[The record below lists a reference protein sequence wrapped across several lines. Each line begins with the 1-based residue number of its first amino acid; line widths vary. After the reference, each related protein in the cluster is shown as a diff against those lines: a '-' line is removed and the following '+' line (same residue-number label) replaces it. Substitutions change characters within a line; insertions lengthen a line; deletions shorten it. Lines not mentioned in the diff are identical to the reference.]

1 MASGFVIRNGSDPR
15 LHNQFIFANFADH
28 DGNVYHAD
36 FEAMLAAVIRSEATA
51 VAHEVPAVLT
61 QATIHRLRLSLD
73 HDNNPST
80 PPESYDDFLELLDES
95 RSDIRFGQGVAGE
108 MYISS
113 KRNGT
118 IYLVTNSC
126 RRFALPC
133 RGEAG

>member
-1 MASGFVIRNGSDPR
+1 
-15 LHNQFIFANFADH
+15 
-28 DGNVYHAD
+28 
-36 FEAMLAAVIRSEATA
+36 
-51 VAHEVPAVLT
+51 
-61 QATIHRLRLSLD
+61 LRLSLD

-118 IYLVTNSC
+118 IYLVTNSVPPF
-126 RRFALPC
+126 RPPMPLGSR
-133 RGEAG
+133 